1 MRSEALLAMKEC
13 GSYSRFTVLGCTACS
28 AGGKETDVRLLQ
40 TTEPMIQGA
49 EGSQGGS
56 RKKAVPEAL
65 EALTG
70 LQSLGLKSAIALPE
84 RADKVVEKRR
94 HVRLY
99 LQMCVCVYV
108 WMCAGEVKWHLSMS
122 TCKTAMGAW
131 V

>member
-1 MRSEALLAMKEC
+1 MKEC

-99 LQMCVCVYV
+99 LQMCVCVCVDVRGRGKMASIYV
-108 WMCAGEVKWHLSMS
+108 NMQDRDGCVGVGYSR
-122 TCKTAMGAW
+122 
-131 V
+131 